1 MGTKADENYFLLP
14 VTSQRAREPR
24 ISDGPIISVEYNC

>member
-14 VTSQRAREPR
+14 SQRAREPR